1 MSSTGADAY
10 TAGQTALSAS
20 AKRAQRT
27 FSVWRGERESG
38 ELVLAPA
45 SPKAFRFASRAQV
58 IPGIVRAYPALANA
72 RYYVRNEREL
82 RAFDLSGKY

>member
-1 MSSTGADAY
+1 MWNVEGFGAG
-10 TAGQTALSAS
+10 TLLVAGEALVI
-20 AKRAQRT
+20 T
-27 FSVWRGERESG
+27 RESG